1 MYTIQKIAF
10 SIAGFL
16 FLFGIF
22 SLYLQ
27 IDAQQK
33 YTPISET
40 TLSPN
45 EKATS
50 LTFKENNYE
59 QKQATLKQTPQKQP
73 ATIIKQIE
81 STQTQIIS
89 NKPKSADLREL
100 ELAVFN
106 EINNVR
112 QQYGIHP
119 LRWDD
124 QVAEVA
130 RKHSEDMARRNYYEH
145 VSPEGKHPQD
155 RINENHIDCYV
166 GENLMLTYDTEIKHI
181 IQSWLKSEGHKQNLL
196 YADYDRTGVGTAAN
210 NMHVF
215 ITQDFCVSDKVV
227 KQHKRQPEKMIID
240 FWPSQ

>member
-1 MYTIQKIAF
+1 MIQKISF
-10 SIAGFL
+10 SIAGIL

-33 YTPISET
+33 YTPISEI

-45 EKATS
+45 EKTVS

-73 ATIIKQIE
+73 VTIIKQIE

-112 QQYGIHP
+112 QQYGVHP

-130 RKHSEDMARRNYYEH
+130 RKHSEDMAKRNYYGH

-155 RINENHIDCYV
+155 RMNENHVDCFV
-166 GENLMLTYDTEIKHI
+166 GENILSPFITDSVQNMIN
-181 IQSWLKSEGHKQNLL
+181 SWLNSKGHKQNLL
-196 YADYDRTGVGTAAN
+196 RVDYDKTGVGIASDGIY
-210 NMHVF
+210 F
-215 ITQDFCVSDKVV
+215 LITQNFCLSDEIV
-227 KQHKRQPEKMIID
+227 KSHKRQPEKINLD